1 MASVQPYLDPVIENA
16 YMAFFFSFC
25 HFQMSI
31 TWLYSDV
38 SITVFESMERDHT
51 N

>member
-1 MASVQPYLDPVIENA
+1 MASVQPYLDQLLKMPTWH
-16 YMAFFFSFC
+16 FCFSYC
-25 HFQMSI
+25 HFQISI

-38 SITVFESMERDHT
+38 SITVFESMERDHA